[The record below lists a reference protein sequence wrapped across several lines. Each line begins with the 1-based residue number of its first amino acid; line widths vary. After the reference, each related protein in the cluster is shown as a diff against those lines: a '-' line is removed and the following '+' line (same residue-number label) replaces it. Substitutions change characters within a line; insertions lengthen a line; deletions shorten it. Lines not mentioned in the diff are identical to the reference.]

1 MPPVGAGRLKFSDFT
16 SGQYML
22 VLSQGLLL
30 YMTEHALKLQRLHES
45 SNFAPQ
51 DLQDVSKRQ
60 ISTRLHAYGNYTVH
74 LMLNFNLNPNLIL
87 PTRTAS
93 SVASAESMLP
103 HSTLC
108 LVMSFQACTSSWF
121 FF

>member
-1 MPPVGAGRLKFSDFT
+1 
-16 SGQYML
+16 
-22 VLSQGLLL
+22 
-30 YMTEHALKLQRLHES
+30 MTEHALKLQRLHES